1 MSGEVKPRAANRR
14 GKAEPA
20 ATDVR
25 GPGRRRLNAADM
37 APVDAL
43 KWRAV
48 TAALPQ
54 VRPAVLAEHER
65 WWTER
70 SGLVSDVRR
79 RQIDVAHPAQV
90 HVVEGILEL
99 PVAGAEPVTGATPA
113 DRLALHPVAIALARR
128 RYIQM
133 ATTGATVPGLGDHY
147 YPAALEGTAEDGIP
161 ARADLQQ
168 LITLAFGEVLT
179 PVFWRGRE
187 GKLVHNSL
195 PWSEWM
201 SLDALAG
208 ASLADLFGPAGSQL
222 GPPRPSSRRRNTIRT
237 VDSTLATRLA
247 TLVNEWW
254 HSAYY
259 QQRHHNTAALTSA
272 ALRREAQALAGGGA
286 APIGGPDWASSIA
299 QLWAA
304 DPGKAALTL
313 HLLFLAARL
322 DDFHDR
328 PGLFQS
334 TKNALVQLADL
345 TPAGVLD
352 ISWACLM
359 EHLQTLR
366 ELGQASRAQHWA
378 TTAAKFTEW
387 AKPVLARLPD
397 LAAAEWCGRSMSRRP
412 APLIVSLAWP
422 AQIARIRSACRT
434 DGDSTSQL
442 ALDLL
447 VATAARLDSILQ
459 VDGRSAKL
467 HGQDPYLDLY
477 IGVKA
482 KLSAPRTYRARFVAP
497 PEQLVTL
504 QRRLDGQPLEDL
516 ILGTQADENL
526 RRHMSIEGRPV
537 HRHDIRRLVL
547 TYRMIRA
554 AMAGDPDWVAN
565 LVADA
570 NWKDLQSL
578 GSYGVA
584 LDWLGNGEAAT
595 LLFAPSLAWRC
606 TPVEARAL
614 SGLPAAVARHR
625 FPGSGLP
632 TLGAVLDAQA
642 EFLNGPLLR
651 SRTTALGA
659 HLGRSDLREIV
670 APIDD
675 GAVELAWLDSDD
687 KMVARGLLLIGT
699 AGQRQ
704 GAARRQLNEAWT
716 ILRRRQGTESWWVL
730 APADSFSRACLRM
743 ATVHHH
749 FSEADAGGT
758 LLIRPAPQP
767 RPASLTSHS

>member
-1 MSGEVKPRAANRR
+1 
-14 GKAEPA
+14 
-20 ATDVR
+20 
-25 GPGRRRLNAADM
+25 M
-37 APVDAL
+37 ASVDAL
-43 KWRAV
+43 EWGAV
-48 TAALPQ
+48 TAALSQ
-54 VRPAVLAEHER
+54 SQPAVLADHER

-79 RQIDVAHPAQV
+79 RQIDVAHPAQM

-99 PVAGAEPVTGATPA
+99 PVVGADPPTMATPA
-113 DRLALHPVAIALARR
+113 SRLALHPVAIALARR

-147 YPAALEGTAEDGIP
+147 YPAAREGTAEDGIP

-168 LITLAFGEVLT
+168 LITLEFGEVLT
-179 PVFWRGRE
+179 PVFWRVRE
-187 GKLVHNSL
+187 GKLVHNAL
-195 PWSEWM
+195 PWSEWV

-222 GPPRPSSRRRNTIRT
+222 GPPRPSSRRRNTIWT

-247 TLVNEWW
+247 TLVNEQW
-254 HSAYY
+254 HSAHY
-259 QQRHHNTAALTSA
+259 QQHHHNTAALTSA
-272 ALRREAQALAGGGA
+272 ALRHAAQALAGGDA
-286 APIGGPDWASSIA
+286 APIAGLDWASSIL
-299 QLWAA
+299 QLWAT
-304 DPGKAALTL
+304 DQEKAALAL

-322 DDFHDR
+322 NDFHDR
-328 PGLFQS
+328 PRLFQS
-334 TKNALVQLADL
+334 TKYALVQLADL

-352 ISWACLM
+352 ISWACLL
-359 EHLQTLR
+359 EHLHTLV
-366 ELGQASRAQHWA
+366 EQGQVSRSRHWA

-387 AKPVLARLPD
+387 AKPVLAHLPQ
-397 LAAAEWCGRSMSRRP
+397 LAAAEWCGRSVSRRP

-422 AQIARIRSACRT
+422 AQIGRIRSACRT
-434 DGDSTSQL
+434 GGDSTSEL

-459 VDGRSAKL
+459 ADGRSAKL

-477 IGVKA
+477 IGVKS

-497 PEQLVTL
+497 PEQLVTV
-504 QRRLDGQPLEDL
+504 QRRLGGQPLKDL
-516 ILGTQADENL
+516 ILGKEADKNL
-526 RRHMSIEGRPV
+526 SRHMSIEGRPV
-537 HRHDIRRLVL
+537 HPHDIRRLVL

-554 AMAGDPDWVAN
+554 ATAGDPDWVAN

-584 LDWLGNGEAAT
+584 LDWLGNAEASA

-614 SGLPAAVARHR
+614 SGLPAAVARHQ
-625 FPGSGLP
+625 FPGTGLP
-632 TLGAVLDAQA
+632 TLGAILDAQV

-651 SRTTALGA
+651 TRPAALGA
-659 HLGRSDLREIV
+659 HLGRSDLQEILT
-670 APIDD
+670 PIKD

-687 KMVARGLLLIGT
+687 KIVARGLLLTGT
-699 AGQRQ
+699 ASQRQ

-716 ILRRRQGTESWWVL
+716 TLRRRQGSESWWVL

-743 ATVHHH
+743 ATAHHH
-749 FSEADAGGT
+749 FSEADAAGT
-758 LLIRPAPQP
+758 LLIRQAPQP
-767 RPASLTSHS
+767 RQASLTSQS

>member
-1 MSGEVKPRAANRR
+1 MSREVRPRTTKHRS
-14 GKAEPA
+14 KVEPA

-25 GPGRRRLNAADM
+25 GPGRRRLNVADM
-37 APVDAL
+37 AAVDGL
-43 KWRAV
+43 KWGAV
-48 TAALPQ
+48 TAALSEDQ
-54 VRPAVLAEHER
+54 PAVLADHER

-70 SGLVSDVRR
+70 SGLVSDIRR
-79 RQIDVAHPAQV
+79 HQVDVAHPAQV
-90 HVVEGILEL
+90 HPVEGILEL
-99 PVAGAEPVTGATPA
+99 PVAGADPVTMATPA
-113 DRLALHPVAIALARR
+113 GRLALHPVAIALARR

-133 ATTGATVPGLGDHY
+133 ATTGATVPGLSDHY

-168 LITLAFGEVLT
+168 LITLQFGEELT
-179 PVFWRGRE
+179 PVFWRARE

-195 PWSEWM
+195 PWREWM

-247 TLVNEWW
+247 TLVNEQW

-259 QQRHHNTAALTSA
+259 QQRHHNTAALTAS
-272 ALRREAQALAGGGA
+272 ALRHEAQALAGGEA
-286 APIGGPDWASSIA
+286 APIGGPAWASSIP
-299 QLWAA
+299 QLWAT
-304 DPGKAALTL
+304 DPEKAALAL
-313 HLLFLAARL
+313 HFLFLAARL
-322 DDFHDR
+322 ADFHDR

-352 ISWACLM
+352 ISWACFL
-359 EHLQTLR
+359 EHIQTLV
-366 ELGQASRAQHWA
+366 EQGQISRSRHWA
-378 TTAAKFTEW
+378 TTATKFTEW
-387 AKPVLARLPD
+387 AKPVLARLPQ

-434 DGDSTSQL
+434 GGDSTSQL

-477 IGVKA
+477 IGVKS
-482 KLSAPRTYRARFVAP
+482 KRSTPRTYRARFVAP

-504 QRRLDGQPLEDL
+504 QRRLGGQPLEDL
-516 ILGTQADENL
+516 ILGKGAGENL

-537 HRHDIRRLVL
+537 HPHDIRRLVL

-554 AMAGDPDWVAN
+554 ATAGDPDWVAN

-584 LDWLGNGEAAT
+584 LDWLGNGEAAA

-642 EFLNGPLLR
+642 EFLTGPLLR
-651 SRTTALGA
+651 SRTAALGA
-659 HLGRSDLREIV
+659 HVGRSDIREI
-670 APIDD
+670 ATPIKD
-675 GAVELAWLDSDD
+675 GPVELAWLDSND
-687 KMVARGLLLIGT
+687 KIVARGLLLTGT
-699 AGQRQ
+699 ASQRQ
-704 GAARRQLNEAWT
+704 GTARRQVKEAWT
-716 ILRRRQGTESWWVL
+716 TLRRRQGSESWWVL

-743 ATVHHH
+743 AAVHHH

-767 RPASLTSHS
+767 RPAAPTSQS